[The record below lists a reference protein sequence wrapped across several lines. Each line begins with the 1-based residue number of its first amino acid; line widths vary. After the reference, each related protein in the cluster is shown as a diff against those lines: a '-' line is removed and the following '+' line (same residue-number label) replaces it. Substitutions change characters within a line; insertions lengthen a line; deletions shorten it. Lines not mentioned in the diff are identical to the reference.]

1 MRSNPIDMV
10 LICTLFFL
18 CHVQGQI
25 EVGDPVDTSPN
36 VEHVA
41 GPGLSQ
47 AGSPVYS
54 ITNPTIV
61 ANMQGGVTISAVDS
75 TPISYPEAACSTC
88 EVNSYFICKNLPF
101 SSTDRLFATD
111 ANGYPTNVPVSSF
124 HWKRSGDDLMCNNH
138 HTNNFMI
145 NNWGCTF
152 KVQKHHNPG
161 SFTITITGYFR
172 LGMDQLEYDSGVNGY
187 PSNVGNCIPSNPS
200 TTYSGMHGDT
210 IVEADPNGNRYCQYG
225 SSNWYRTERI
235 GFPGEP
241 YHQETILTS
250 SWEDRQSWYIN
261 DYLFSSDSNDY
272 YSYNYRAEKS
282 DWAVAQ
288 FVDGVYVEDAFIH
301 VVEKRIP
308 RCDTN
313 NTIMIRNQ
321 FLVGCAGS
329 YQGFC
334 VPCGRYF
341 PEIPDKSVPV
351 AIARSEC
358 QTICDGCTRNQ
369 NPWPT
374 DPECICA
381 AGKYLKDCGINRF
394 LPPTHKFEYCLGAH
408 CNDATYGSDGFQDYS
423 TTSTSITNAGHC
435 ADCVSCPEGWYI
447 PAEWAKCNQQ
457 GNGDIY
463 RHPIYGLNNING
475 PNMCKSCLTN
485 GIATCAVNE
494 YHTCGLDSAGTDAG
508 QCASCDYCPSG
519 QYANGCGLH
528 DGVGS
533 LPEGLTYLNS
543 NNENMYAW
551 DVSLQDVK
559 GSRDWPTAHSA
570 KGTCTACASCSS
582 GTRVGCSGNSPG
594 TCRTDDSS
602 DATYQVTGGTRN
614 CMTTT
619 SVITASVSMD
629 YVDIGSIGGGNHHA
643 DAYGTPVSDGC
654 DTLNAQVHPDWTGY
668 YETTEPCM
676 AFDTMCLMMWQ
687 NSGFITVL
695 YYRMTPHVTEGQDCV
710 CGSNQYWAGCYSDG
724 SDPGQCK
731 DCDDCPTNQYKTG
744 CGGLNAGTC
753 QACNPS
759 SCSANHYL
767 VGCGGLS
774 AGTCTAC
781 PGCPINQERIGCS
794 RTYSQ
799 GSCNPCGSAEYKDTD
814 TNAACQACP
823 GCPAGQYNTACQ
835 TCAAT
840 ESGFFSTS
848 TAYGGQVNCMMS
860 TTAASCT
867 QGQELIGCSGSSSG
881 SCNNCGSEEFNPVAG
896 GGQCTPCSSACAS
909 DQYESIS
916 CTTTTN
922 RECTNCV
929 SCGIGQYRS
938 GCGGINAG
946 SCENCPS
953 DEYNDG
959 SSNSECTAC
968 TPACGSEYYA
978 SVACTSTTNR
988 VCSACTSACGSGFW
1002 ESTACTATTN
1012 RVCTACLLCPPGST
1026 MTGCS
1031 GSSAGVCKADPGYS
1045 GGDIGGFDATTFNS
1059 LNCATPGTCGSYQ
1072 ACSPGTYKPNSGD
1085 SPCEPCPT
1093 CLENQY
1099 LSACDPITG
1108 GTCQDCPAG
1117 YSSPPGSLQSSDCT
1131 LCHESTV
1138 NNPTSCDNLCQAPAG
1153 YIINSNG
1160 NLLRC
1165 PEGTYNSGSTFLTC
1179 TDCPTGK
1186 TSKPGSTAESD
1197 CECKKGFFLSS
1208 STSTCSACQPGT
1220 YKEYHG
1226 NHACTD
1232 CPASSTSLHSGAD
1245 DIVDCLCLP
1254 DYEPDWRGDCQ
1265 PCRIRSMNDPGTA
1278 HYTGGPNQTPWFQF
1292 MVCGGSRRDPPGK
1305 GCETSPHSVGISGFT
1320 GYMRIDDFSG
1330 YDVTVDGTTYNV
1342 DPRYSI
1348 SYILVDDPGCVLTIE
1363 NYTYTRT
1370 DESVTGLFMDCWV
1383 DDSLN
1388 PEVSIKN
1395 NAGSPLCWQSGENIS
1410 ASERTIACDYNNET
1424 ESWCEIVSTF
1434 TSNCG
1439 LEPLYEITLPLN
1451 NSYDPP
1457 EYATCRHDSRFGETA
1472 PIVLSAAPPQHRQLL
1487 QIATYQGFSFF
1498 EMHWK
1503 VQCPSSFKYVTSDEL
1518 CIECGDHQTL
1528 SPDLPHQQSSCLCD
1542 EGFTGTHLGC
1552 TPCPKGSYK
1561 DTKGST
1567 ECTSCADHATTPTTA
1582 STNISECAC
1591 EGPMWIPS
1599 QTGPDEVDG
1608 SCQAACGPGE
1618 TVQNF
1623 VCIPCSE
1630 GTYKSVQGL
1639 EACTECA
1646 DPRNSSPPGATN
1658 AGHCSCPKGQI
1669 ALGGNFVEIV
1679 SVGNLTDVSTV
1690 DCGSSSQACTI
1701 DMQANQRLGSV
1712 ELTGSGHQHISIT
1725 TNGVKVF
1732 VCTTDCDKFLGE
1744 PIRLAPITGNTQ
1756 ISITSGQLT
1765 LSLYNGREAVFSE
1778 SAPWMNGNKARS
1790 LIMSRRLRPGDVIL
1804 DSTSLVLTPNACI
1817 ECIKGMICKQYITE
1831 WVTECPAG
1839 KYTELGLKCSNCEA
1853 GKSSPAGSQY
1863 STDCV
1868 SCPAGKS
1875 AGVGQECSQCPAG
1888 KFADSGQGCTN
1899 CAEGKSSPAG
1909 SLYSSDCVNCTAGQS
1924 AAAGQVCTECPA
1936 GKYAEAGQVCSN
1948 CTAGMSSPA
1957 GSQYST
1963 DCVNCLAGKY
1973 SLSGNCTDCTDNSKS
1988 AAGADSCTSCALGE
2002 VFYIQHENRD
2012 PMFFNFFQA
2021 GQKLTRGPDHQ
2032 YGAYYTI
2039 SPTLNFAGLW
2049 IDVYMYQTE
2058 PNYCWDYWDEYFGTL
2073 QECAF
2078 ILSPGYPTR
2087 YAGFGTETDVTSEV
2101 FLQEWNSYINGD
2113 VRDEC
2118 RDKKIY

>member
-10 LICTLFFL
+10 LICTLCFL

-25 EVGDPVDTSPN
+25 EPIIEYGDPVDTSPN
-36 VEHVA
+36 VEHIA

-47 AGSPVYS
+47 DGSPVYS
-54 ITNPTIV
+54 ITDSTILE
-61 ANMQGGVTISAVDS
+61 NMQVGTTSSAVDS

-88 EVNSYFICKNLPF
+88 QRNRYFVCKNHPF

-124 HWKRSGDDLMCNNH
+124 HWKRSGDDLMCNSQK
-138 HTNNFMI
+138 TNNFLI
-145 NNWGCTF
+145 NDWACTF

-187 PSNVGNCIPSNPS
+187 PSNIENCIPSNPS
-200 TTYSGMHGDT
+200 TTYSGVHGDT
-210 IVEADPNGNRYCQYG
+210 IVEADPHGNRYCQYG
-225 SSNWYRTERI
+225 SSNWYRTRRQ
-235 GFPGEP
+235 GFPNEANT
-241 YHQETILTS
+241 ETILTS
-250 SWEDRQSWYIN
+250 SWESRQSWYIN
-261 DYLFSSDSNDY
+261 DFLFSSDDDGY
-272 YSYNYRAEKS
+272 YGYTYRAEKVTRNI
-282 DWAVAQ
+282 ARHVN
-288 FVDGVYVEDAFIH
+288 GVYIPEAYTQVE
-301 VVEKRIP
+301 ENRIP
-308 RCDTN
+308 RCDTS

-321 FLVGCAGS
+321 FLIGCAGS

-334 VPCGRYF
+334 VPCGRMF
-341 PEIPDKSVPV
+341 PNIPDKSVPV
-351 AIARSEC
+351 AIADITC
-358 QTICDGCTRNQ
+358 QSTEGIVNAGTKS
-369 NPWPT
+369 NPVE
-374 DPECICA
+374 PECICPN
-381 AGKYLKDCGINRF
+381 GKYLKDCGINRF
-394 LPPTHKFEYCLGAH
+394 LPPTHKFEYCVGAN
-408 CNDATYGSDGFQDYS
+408 CNDANYETDGFQDYS

-494 YHTCGLDSAGTDAG
+494 YHTCGMDSTGMDAG
-508 QCASCDYCPSG
+508 QCQSCGYCPSG
-519 QYANGCGLH
+519 QYAAGCGIH

-533 LPEGLTYLNS
+533 LPEDITYLNS

-551 DVSLQDVK
+551 DVVLQDIK
-559 GSRDWPTAHSA
+559 GSRDWPTAYSA
-570 KGTCTACASCSS
+570 KGTCTACASCST

-594 TCRTDDSS
+594 MCRTDDSS

-619 SVITASVSMD
+619 SVITSSLSITTPYFD
-629 YVDIGSIGGGNHHA
+629 VDGGSWHPNDGYYY
-643 DAYGTPVSDGC
+643 DTAYGTPVSDGC

-668 YETTEPCM
+668 YETEEPCM
-676 AFDTMCLMMWQ
+676 AFDTNCLHMWQ
-687 NSGFITVL
+687 FGGQVL
-695 YYRMTPHVTEGQDCV
+695 FWRVTPHTTEGQDCV
-710 CGSNQYWAGCYSDG
+710 CGSNQYWGGCYSDG
-724 SDPGQCK
+724 TDPGQCK

-759 SCSANHYL
+759 SCQANHYL

-794 RTYSQ
+794 KTFSQ

-814 TNAACQACP
+814 TNAACQSCP
-823 GCPAGQYNTACQ
+823 GCPAGQYNTVCQ
-835 TCAAT
+835 TCAPT

-867 QGQELIGCSGSSSG
+867 PGQELIGCGGSSAG
-881 SCNNCGSEEFNPVAG
+881 SCINCGSEEFNPIAG
-896 GGQCTPCSSACAS
+896 GGQCTPCSSACTS

-922 RECTNCV
+922 RECTNCM

-938 GCGGINAG
+938 GCGGTSPG

-953 DEYNDG
+953 GQYNDG
-959 SSNSECTAC
+959 SSNSGCIAC
-968 TPACGSEYYA
+968 TPACGSGYYETG
-978 SVACTSTTNR
+978 ACTSTTNR
-988 VCSACTSACGSGFW
+988 VCSACTSPCGSGFW

-1045 GGDIGGFDATTFNS
+1045 GGDIGGFDATNYNS

-1072 ACSPGTYKPNSGD
+1072 ACSPGTYKTNSGNF
-1085 SPCEPCPT
+1085 PCEPCPT

-1099 LSACDPITG
+1099 LSACHPISG
-1108 GTCQDCPAG
+1108 GVCQSCPGG

-1131 LCHESTV
+1131 LCLESTIE
-1138 NNPTSCDNLCQAPAG
+1138 NPTSCDNLCQAPAG
-1153 YIINSNG
+1153 YVISSDG
-1160 NLLRC
+1160 NLLKC
-1165 PEGTYNSGSTFLTC
+1165 PEGSYNSGTTFLTC
-1179 TDCPTGK
+1179 TACPAGK
-1186 TSKPGSTAESD
+1186 TSKPGATAESD

-1208 STSTCSACQPGT
+1208 STSTCEACQPGT
-1220 YKEYHG
+1220 YKEFHG
-1226 NHACTD
+1226 NHACED
-1232 CPASSTSLHSGAD
+1232 CPDASTSLHSGAD

-1265 PCRIRSMNDPGTA
+1265 PCSGSSVK
-1278 HYTGGPNQTPWFQF
+1278 HSTG
-1292 MVCGGSRRDPPGK
+1292 
-1305 GCETSPHSVGISGFT
+1305 
-1320 GYMRIDDFSG
+1320 
-1330 YDVTVDGTTYNV
+1330 
-1342 DPRYSI
+1342 
-1348 SYILVDDPGCVLTIE
+1348 
-1363 NYTYTRT
+1363 
-1370 DESVTGLFMDCWV
+1370 
-1383 DDSLN
+1383 
-1388 PEVSIKN
+1388 
-1395 NAGSPLCWQSGENIS
+1395 
-1410 ASERTIACDYNNET
+1410 
-1424 ESWCEIVSTF
+1424 
-1434 TSNCG
+1434 
-1439 LEPLYEITLPLN
+1439 
-1451 NSYDPP
+1451 
-1457 EYATCRHDSRFGETA
+1457 
-1472 PIVLSAAPPQHRQLL
+1472 
-1487 QIATYQGFSFF
+1487 
-1498 EMHWK
+1498 
-1503 VQCPSSFKYVTSDEL
+1503 DEL
-1518 CIECGDHQTL
+1518 CITCAANQTL

-1542 EGFTGTHLGC
+1542 EGFTGTHTGC
-1552 TPCPKGSYK
+1552 TPCPQGSYK

-1567 ECTSCADHATTPTTA
+1567 DCISCAGHATTPTAA
-1582 STNISECAC
+1582 STNISQCAC
-1591 EGPMWIPS
+1591 EGPMWVPS
-1599 QTGPDEVDG
+1599 QTGPDEVGG

-1618 TVQNF
+1618 TAHNN

-1639 EACTECA
+1639 QACTDCA

-1712 ELTGSGHQHISIT
+1712 VLTGSGHQHISIT
-1725 TNGVKVF
+1725 TNGINVF

-1756 ISITSGQLT
+1756 ISTTSGQLT

-1839 KYTELGLKCSNCEA
+1839 KYTETGLKCSNCEA

-1863 STDCV
+1863 ITDCV

-1888 KFADSGQGCTN
+1888 KFADSGQVCSN

-1924 AAAGQVCTECPA
+1924 AAAGQACSTCPA

-1973 SLSGNCTDCTDNSKS
+1973 SLAGNCTDCTDNSKS

-2002 VFYIQHENRD
+2002 VFYVQSSSGSNNQN
-2012 PMFFNFFQA
+2012 NFFLV

-2032 YGAYYTI
+2032 YGAFYTV
-2039 SPTLNFAGLW
+2039 SPLYWAWGAWITL
-2049 IDVYMYQTE
+2049 YMYQTD
-2058 PNYCWDYWDEYFGTL
+2058 PLYCWDYWDEYFGTL

-2078 ILSPGYPTR
+2078 ILSPEYPTR
-2087 YAGFGTETDVTSEV
+2087 YAGFGTVTDVTSEV
-2101 FLQEWNSYINGD
+2101 FLQEWNSYIQGD

>member
-10 LICTLFFL
+10 LICTLCLL
-18 CHVQGQI
+18 CRVQGTGLTVESGQT
-25 EVGDPVDTSPN
+25 VDTSPN
-36 VEHVA
+36 VEHIA

-47 AGSPVYS
+47 AGSPIYS
-54 ITNPTIV
+54 LADDRTLTS
-61 ANMQGGVTISAVDS
+61 MQEGVTTSAVDS
-75 TPISYPEAACSTC
+75 SSISYPEAACSTC
-88 EVNSYFICKNLPF
+88 NDNTYFICKNHPF

-124 HWKRSGDDLMCNNH
+124 HWKRSGDDLMCNSH
-138 HTNNFMI
+138 HTNNFLI
-145 NNWGCTF
+145 NDWGCTF

-187 PSNVGNCIPSNPS
+187 PSNIENCIPSNPA
-200 TTYSGMHGDT
+200 TTYSGVHGDT
-210 IVEADPNGNRYCQYG
+210 IVEADPHGHRFCQYG
-225 SSNWYRTERI
+225 SANWYRTRTQ
-235 GFPGEP
+235 GFPNAANT
-241 YHQETILTS
+241 ETILTS
-250 SWEDRQSWYIN
+250 SWESRQSWYIN
-261 DYLFSSDSNDY
+261 DYLFSSDAIGFY
-272 YSYNYRAEKS
+272 AYTYRAERLTQNI
-282 DWAVAQ
+282 ATP
-288 FVDGVYVEDAFIH
+288 GVPEAYTMVTDN
-301 VVEKRIP
+301 RIP
-308 RCDTN
+308 RCDTS

-334 VPCGRYF
+334 VPCGRMF
-341 PEIPDKSVPV
+341 PDIPDKSVPV
-351 AIARSEC
+351 SKAVVTC
-358 QTICDGCTRNQ
+358 QSTYGIVQASFNA
-369 NPWPT
+369 NPVE
-374 DPECICA
+374 PECICPD
-381 AGKYLKDCGINRF
+381 GKYLKDCGINRF
-394 LPPTHKFEYCLGAH
+394 FPPTHKFEYCVGEN
-408 CNDATYGSDGFQDYS
+408 CPSYFQDYS

-447 PAEWAKCNQQ
+447 PAEWGKCNQQ

-494 YHTCGLDSAGTDAG
+494 YHTCGMDSTGMDAG
-508 QCASCDYCPSG
+508 QCQSCGYCPSG
-519 QYANGCGLH
+519 QYAAGCGIH

-533 LPEGLTYLNS
+533 LPEDITYLNS

-551 DVSLQDVK
+551 DVVLQDIK

-570 KGTCTACASCSS
+570 KGTCTACASCST

-594 TCRTDDSS
+594 MCRTDDSS

-619 SVITASVSMD
+619 SVITSSL
-629 YVDIGSIGGGNHHA
+629 SITTPYFDVGGGSWHPN
-643 DAYGTPVSDGC
+643 DGYYYDTAYGTPVSDGC

-668 YETTEPCM
+668 YETEEPCM
-676 AFDTMCLMMWQ
+676 AFDAHCTHLWQ
-687 NSGFITVL
+687 FYGQILFWRV
-695 YYRMTPHVTEGQDCV
+695 TPHTTEGQDCV
-710 CGSNQYWAGCYSDG
+710 CGSNQYWGGCYSDG
-724 SDPGQCK
+724 TDPGQCK

-759 SCSANHYL
+759 SCQANHYL
-767 VGCGGLS
+767 AGCGGLS

-794 RTYSQ
+794 KTFSQ
-799 GSCNPCGSAEYKDTD
+799 GSCQPCGSAEYKDTD
-814 TNAACQACP
+814 TNAACQPCP
-823 GCPAGQYNTACQ
+823 GCPAGQHNSACQ
-835 TCAAT
+835 TCSPT

-848 TAYGGQVNCMMS
+848 TAYGGQIDCLMS
-860 TTAASCT
+860 ATATSCT
-867 QGQELIGCSGSSSG
+867 TGQELSGCGGSSAG
-881 SCNNCGSEEFNPVAG
+881 SCLNCGSEEFNSVAG
-896 GGQCTPCSSACAS
+896 GEQCTPCSPACTS

-922 RECTNCV
+922 RECTNCL
-929 SCGIGQYRS
+929 SCGLGRYRS
-938 GCGGINAG
+938 GCGGTSTG
-946 SCENCPS
+946 SCQDCPA
-953 DEYNDG
+953 DQFNDG
-959 SSNSECTAC
+959 SSISGCTAC
-968 TPACGSEYYA
+968 STCGSGSYE
-978 SVACTSTTNR
+978 STACNAGGSNRGCST
-988 VCSACTSACGSGFW
+988 CTSACGSGFW

-1031 GSSAGVCKADPGYS
+1031 GTSAGVCKADQGYS
-1045 GGDIGGFDATTFNS
+1045 GGDLGGFDATTYNS

-1099 LSACDPITG
+1099 LSACHPISG
-1108 GTCQDCPAG
+1108 GVCQSCPGG

-1131 LCHESTV
+1131 LCHESTIE
-1138 NNPTSCDNLCQAPAG
+1138 NPTSCDNLCQAPAG
-1153 YIINSNG
+1153 YVISSDG
-1160 NLLRC
+1160 NNLEKC
-1165 PEGTYNSGSTFLTC
+1165 IEGTYNAGTTGLTC

-1186 TSKPGSTAESD
+1186 TSEAGAVAESD
-1197 CECKKGFFLSS
+1197 CVCTEGHYLLSS
-1208 STSTCSACQPGT
+1208 TCTACEEGT
-1220 YKEYHG
+1220 YKEDIG
-1226 NHACTD
+1226 NQACTG
-1232 CPASSTSLHSGAD
+1232 CAASSTTLNSGAD
-1245 DIVDCLCLP
+1245 DITDCLCLS
-1254 DYEPDWRGDCQ
+1254 DYEPDWQGQCQ
-1265 PCRIRSMNDPGTA
+1265 PCSDSSVKHI
-1278 HYTGGPNQTPWFQF
+1278 TG
-1292 MVCGGSRRDPPGK
+1292 
-1305 GCETSPHSVGISGFT
+1305 
-1320 GYMRIDDFSG
+1320 
-1330 YDVTVDGTTYNV
+1330 
-1342 DPRYSI
+1342 
-1348 SYILVDDPGCVLTIE
+1348 
-1363 NYTYTRT
+1363 
-1370 DESVTGLFMDCWV
+1370 
-1383 DDSLN
+1383 
-1388 PEVSIKN
+1388 
-1395 NAGSPLCWQSGENIS
+1395 
-1410 ASERTIACDYNNET
+1410 
-1424 ESWCEIVSTF
+1424 
-1434 TSNCG
+1434 
-1439 LEPLYEITLPLN
+1439 
-1451 NSYDPP
+1451 
-1457 EYATCRHDSRFGETA
+1457 
-1472 PIVLSAAPPQHRQLL
+1472 
-1487 QIATYQGFSFF
+1487 
-1498 EMHWK
+1498 
-1503 VQCPSSFKYVTSDEL
+1503 DEL
-1518 CIECGDHQTL
+1518 CITCAANQTL

-1552 TPCPKGSYK
+1552 TPCPQGSYK

-1567 ECTSCADHATTPTTA
+1567 TCISCADHATTPTAA
-1582 STNISECAC
+1582 STNISQCAC
-1591 EGPMWIPS
+1591 EGPMWLPS
-1599 QTGPDEVDG
+1599 QTGPDEVG
-1608 SCQAACGPGE
+1608 GTCRAACGPGE
-1618 TVQNF
+1618 TAHNY

-1639 EACTECA
+1639 EACTDCA

-1658 AGHCSCPKGQI
+1658 AGHCSCPQGKI
-1669 ALGGNFVEIV
+1669 ALGGNFVQIV
-1679 SVGNLTDVSTV
+1679 SVGLGSDTSTI
-1690 DCGSSSQACTI
+1690 DCGHSSQSCTI
-1701 DMQANQRLGSV
+1701 DMQPNQRLKSV
-1712 ELTGSGHQHISIT
+1712 ELTGSGHQHISII
-1725 TNGVKVF
+1725 TNGMKVF
-1732 VCTTDCDKFLGE
+1732 VCTTDCDLFTGK
-1744 PIRLAPITGNTQ
+1744 PISLPNINGNTQ
-1756 ISITSGQLT
+1756 IMTTSGQLT
-1765 LSLYNGREAVFSE
+1765 VSLFNGRAAVFSDA
-1778 SAPWMNGNKARS
+1778 APWMDEVQARS
-1790 LIMSRRLRPGDVIL
+1790 LILSHRLGPGDFLL

-1839 KYTELGLKCSNCEA
+1839 KYTETGLKCSNCEA

-1863 STDCV
+1863 ITDCV

-1888 KFADSGQGCTN
+1888 KFADSGQVCSN

-1924 AAAGQVCTECPA
+1924 AAAGQACSTCPA

-1957 GSQYST
+1957 GSQYSS
-1963 DCVNCLAGKY
+1963 DCVNCVAGKY
-1973 SLSGNCTDCTDNSKS
+1973 SLAGNCTDCTDNSKS
-1988 AAGADSCTSCALGE
+1988 ADGADSCTSCALGE

-2012 PMFFNFFQA
+2012 RSYGHFNFFQA

-2039 SPTLNFAGLW
+2039 SPQLYFANQW
-2049 IDVYMYQTE
+2049 INVFMYQTD
-2058 PNYCWDYWDEYFGTL
+2058 PLYCWDYWDEYFGTL

-2087 YAGFGTETDVTSEV
+2087 YAGFGTVTDVTSEV